1 MRPKI
6 IFFMAMLCAVTTSCK
21 QQAVKEPDLSN
32 IEAIYC
38 MPTDPGKCLPLEIVR
53 TADGWQARYSG
64 APSNQTLQLKP
75 RYEVDE
81 YEDSTIVLDEYLQ
94 DKPNGK
100 YVFEK
105 YAGEVLYTYQ
115 RVSYISGSGKD
126 TIDFMGTIVW
136 KDFIFI
142 DQRNFKE
149 SVKKIA
155 SHPDGGAG
163 YGSDERDVNLTHLL
177 HSNPES
183 FTGSYKGIEDI
194 DYKGSSD
201 RQLRLYRLYSRSGGN
216 GLGAIFNNMP
226 LQYKTD
232 YGIVTLNDIS
242 SYLYSRLE
250 VFSDANFPFEDG
262 YNVLQATLSGKT
274 YYLIEVD
281 YTDLQPV
288 PHIRGDKEL
297 WLNDAIV
304 LFAFHIDNNRL
315 KPAKILEG
323 KSCIEIVN
331 YRTPDKKEVH
341 FRYDDKTKELQVPI
355 VRNMTQGF
363 TGQYWKIRLGK

>member
-155 SHPDGGAG
+155 SH
-163 YGSDERDVNLTHLL
+163 
-177 HSNPES
+177 
-183 FTGSYKGIEDI
+183 
-194 DYKGSSD
+194 
-201 RQLRLYRLYSRSGGN
+201 
-216 GLGAIFNNMP
+216 
-226 LQYKTD
+226 
-232 YGIVTLNDIS
+232 
-242 SYLYSRLE
+242 
-250 VFSDANFPFEDG
+250 
-262 YNVLQATLSGKT
+262 
-274 YYLIEVD
+274 
-281 YTDLQPV
+281 
-288 PHIRGDKEL
+288 
-297 WLNDAIV
+297 
-304 LFAFHIDNNRL
+304 HIDNNRL

-341 FRYDDKTKELQVPI
+341 FRYDIT
-355 VRNMTQGF
+355 
-363 TGQYWKIRLGK
+363 IRPRSCKCPLYAIRHKDSQASIGRSA